1 MKDLQ
6 TFAKRKEL
14 QTKEDLPEEKEQ
26 RQQSNSFAPAQQEK
40 NKLLLLEKEQKM
52 DGSAGEPNTE
62 EERKQYEKE
71 KLDNLTEED
80 VRGAL
85 ELLKKY
91 KDGKATLDRKVRA
104 NEEWWKLRHWG
115 VIESEETKKKKGMT
129 QPVSAWLHNS
139 INNKHADMM
148 DNYPEPTVLAREESD
163 DETAKILTAIL
174 PVVLEYNKY
183 EETYNDCA
191 WYKLKQGAS
200 VKKIVWDPRKN
211 NGLGDIHIAK
221 MDILNLFWEPG
232 INKIQE
238 SANLFHVELVD
249 NNILQQQYPDLDLGG
264 NEITVTKY
272 ISEENIDTSDKTYV
286 VDWYYKKDN
295 GIKEILHYCKFVN
308 DTILYASENDP
319 DYVDSGYYDH
329 GMYPYVFD
337 VMFPEE
343 GSPVGFGYIDIMKDP
358 QLYIDKLDQVI
369 LDSSIKASKARY
381 LSKDTGGI
389 NEEEFNDWTKEIV
402 HYSGNPDDIQPIQ
415 PVTPPNICVNVKEEK
430 INELKE
436 TSGNRDFS
444 QGSTQSGVTAATA
457 IAALQEAGSK
467 LSRDMIRA
475 TYRSYM
481 DECYMVLELIRQ
493 FYDEPRKFR
502 ILGEKGEQKFQK
514 FDNGAMLPQNEGPE
528 MGVDVGER
536 LPIFDVT
543 VSAAKK
549 STYSRMAQNELALQ
563 FYDKGFFA
571 PGNADASLACLD
583 MMEFE
588 GKEKIVQKIE
598 NNGTLYQQL
607 MALQQQVQQLTNML
621 GFQAQ
626 QVVNGGDATPPGEDS
641 RQTMRN
647 DSLGGATAKSER
659 LDGAKEQ
666 ASSMASV

>member
-6 TFAKRKEL
+6 HFARRRNIPNG
-14 QTKEDLPEEKEQ
+14 EDDLEEREQ
-26 RQQSNSFAPAQQEK
+26 GQQYEPVAPAQQINESS
-40 NKLLLLEKEQKM
+40 LMEKEQEM

-62 EERKQYEKE
+62 EERKAYEKE

-80 VRGAL
+80 VREAIV
-85 ELLKKY
+85 LLKKY
-91 KDGKATLDRKVRA
+91 KEGKATLDRKIRA

-115 VIESEETKKKKGMT
+115 VVESEEMKKKKGMT
-129 QPVSAWLHNS
+129 QPTSAWLHNS

-183 EETYNDCA
+183 EEAYNDCA
-191 WYKLKQGAS
+191 WYKLKQGTS

-221 MDILNLFWEPG
+221 MDLLNLFWEPG

-249 NNILQQQYPDLDLGG
+249 NNILRQQYPDLDLGG
-264 NEITVTKY
+264 NDIMVTKY
-272 ISEENIDTSDKTYV
+272 ISEESIDTSDKTYV

-295 GIKEILHYCKFVN
+295 GVKEILHYCKFVN
-308 DTILYASENDP
+308 ETILYASENDP
-319 DYVDSGYYDH
+319 DYVESGYYDH

-343 GSPVGFGYIDIMKDP
+343 GSPAGFGYIDIMKDP

-381 LSKDTGGI
+381 LSKDSGGI

-415 PVTPPNICVNVKEEK
+415 PVTPPSICVSVKEEK

-475 TYRSYM
+475 TYRAYM
-481 DECYMVLELIRQ
+481 DECYMVIELIRQ

-514 FDNGAMLPQNEGPE
+514 FDNGAMLPQNDGPE

-536 LPIFDVT
+536 LPVFDVT

-549 STYSRMAQNELALQ
+549 STYSRMSQNELALQ

-583 MMEFE
+583 MMEFD
-588 GKEKIVQKIE
+588 GKDKIIQKIE

-607 MALQQQVQQLTNML
+607 MALEQQVQQLTAML
-621 GFQAQ
+621 GLQAQ

-641 RQTMRN
+641 RQTMKN

-666 ASSMASV
+666 ANSMASV

>member
-6 TFAKRKEL
+6 HFARRRNI
-14 QTKEDLPEEKEQ
+14 QNGEDDLEEREQ
-26 RQQSNSFAPAQQEK
+26 GQQYEPVAPAQQINESSPM
-40 NKLLLLEKEQKM
+40 EKEQEM

-62 EERKQYEKE
+62 EERKAYEKE

-80 VRGAL
+80 VREAIV
-85 ELLKKY
+85 LLKKY
-91 KDGKATLDRKVRA
+91 KEGKATLDRKIRA

-115 VIESEETKKKKGMT
+115 VVESEEMKKKKGMT
-129 QPVSAWLHNS
+129 QPTSAWLHNS

-183 EETYNDCA
+183 EEAYNDCA
-191 WYKLKQGAS
+191 WYKLKQGTS

-221 MDILNLFWEPG
+221 MDLLNLFWEPG

-249 NNILQQQYPDLDLGG
+249 NNILRQQYPDLDLGG
-264 NEITVTKY
+264 NDIMVTKY
-272 ISEENIDTSDKTYV
+272 ISEESIDTSDKTYV

-295 GIKEILHYCKFVN
+295 GVKEILHYCKFVN
-308 DTILYASENDP
+308 ETILYASENDP
-319 DYVDSGYYDH
+319 DYVESGYYDH

-343 GSPVGFGYIDIMKDP
+343 GSPAGFGYIDIMKDP

-381 LSKDTGGI
+381 LSKDSGGI

-415 PVTPPNICVNVKEEK
+415 PVTPPSICVSVKEEK

-475 TYRSYM
+475 TYRAYM
-481 DECYMVLELIRQ
+481 DECYMVIELIRQ

-514 FDNGAMLPQNEGPE
+514 FDNGAMRPQNDGPE

-536 LPIFDVT
+536 LPVFDVT

-549 STYSRMAQNELALQ
+549 STYSRMSQNELALQ

-583 MMEFE
+583 MMEFD
-588 GKEKIVQKIE
+588 GKDKIIQKIE

-607 MALQQQVQQLTNML
+607 MALEQQVQQLTAML
-621 GFQAQ
+621 GLQAQ

-641 RQTMRN
+641 RQTMKN

-666 ASSMASV
+666 ANSMASV

>member
-6 TFAKRKEL
+6 HFARRRNIQNGEG
-14 QTKEDLPEEKEQ
+14 DLEEREQ
-26 RQQSNSFAPAQQEK
+26 GQQYEKVAPAQQINESS
-40 NKLLLLEKEQKM
+40 LMEKEQEM

-62 EERKQYEKE
+62 KERKAYEKE

-80 VRGAL
+80 VREAIV
-85 ELLKKY
+85 LLKKY
-91 KDGKATLDRKVRA
+91 KEGKATLDRKIRA

-115 VIESEETKKKKGMT
+115 VVESEEMKKKKGMT
-129 QPVSAWLHNS
+129 QPTSAWLHNS

-183 EETYNDCA
+183 EEAYNDCA
-191 WYKLKQGAS
+191 WYKLKQGTS

-221 MDILNLFWEPG
+221 MDLLNLFWEPG

-249 NNILQQQYPDLDLGG
+249 NNILRQQYPDLDLGG
-264 NEITVTKY
+264 NDIMVTKY
-272 ISEENIDTSDKTYV
+272 ISEESIDTSDKTYV

-295 GIKEILHYCKFVN
+295 GVKEILHYCKFVN
-308 DTILYASENDP
+308 ETILYASENDP
-319 DYVDSGYYDH
+319 DYVESGYYDH

-343 GSPVGFGYIDIMKDP
+343 GSPAGFGYIDIMKDP

-381 LSKDTGGI
+381 LSKDSGGI

-415 PVTPPNICVNVKEEK
+415 PVTPPSICVSVKEEK

-475 TYRSYM
+475 TYRAYM
-481 DECYMVLELIRQ
+481 DECYMVIELIRQ

-514 FDNGAMLPQNEGPE
+514 FDNGAMLPQNDGPE

-536 LPIFDVT
+536 LPVFDVT

-549 STYSRMAQNELALQ
+549 STYSRMSQNELALQ

-583 MMEFE
+583 MMEFD
-588 GKEKIVQKIE
+588 GKDKIIQKIE

-607 MALQQQVQQLTNML
+607 MALEQQVQQLTAML
-621 GFQAQ
+621 GLQAQ

-641 RQTMRN
+641 RQTMKN

-666 ASSMASV
+666 ANSMASV

>member
-1 MKDLQ
+1 MNLQ
-6 TFAKRKEL
+6 LFAQKKE
-14 QTKEDLPEEKEQ
+14 KKMEDQRTPMPESVEKSTPQAE
-26 RQQSNSFAPAQQEK
+26 
-40 NKLLLLEKEQKM
+40 L
-52 DGSAGEPNTE
+52 DGSAGEPNTQE
-62 EERKQYEKE
+62 EMQQYEKE
-71 KLDNLTEED
+71 KLTNLTEDD
-80 VRGAL
+80 VKKAA
-85 ELLKKY
+85 ETLKKY
-91 KDGKATLDRKVRA
+91 KEGKDRFDRKIRA
-104 NEEWWKLRHWG
+104 NEEWWKLRHWRI
-115 VIESEETKKKKGMT
+115 VESEEKKKKKGMT
-129 QPVSAWLHNS
+129 EPVSAWLHNS

-148 DNYPEPTVLAREESD
+148 DNFPEPTVLARESSD
-163 DETAKILTAIL
+163 EQTAKTLTSIL
-174 PVVLEYNKY
+174 PVVLEYNRY

-200 VKKIVWDPRKN
+200 VKKIVWDSRKN
-211 NGLGDIHIAK
+211 NGVGDINIAK
-221 MDILNLFWEPG
+221 IDILNLFWEPG

-238 SANLFHVELVD
+238 SANLFHVELMD
-249 NNILQQQYPDLDLGG
+249 NEILKQRYPDIDLTGSD
-264 NEITVTKY
+264 IVLTKY
-272 ISEENIDTSDKTYV
+272 INAENVDTSEKSYV

-295 GIKEILHYCKFVN
+295 GTKDILHYCKFVN
-308 DTILYASENDP
+308 DKILYASENDP
-319 DYVDSGYYDH
+319 EYVERGYYDH

-343 GSPVGFGYIDIMKDP
+343 GTPVGFGYIDIMKDP

-369 LDSSIKASKARY
+369 LDSAIKASKARF

-389 NEEEFNDWTKEIV
+389 NEDEFNDWTKEVV
-402 HYSGNPDDIQPIQ
+402 HYTGNPDDIQPMQ
-415 PVTPPNICVNVKEEK
+415 SVVPPTQCINVKEEK

-467 LSRDMIRA
+467 LSRDMIRG
-475 TYRSYM
+475 TYRAYM
-481 DECYMVLELIRQ
+481 EECYMVIELIRQ

-502 ILGEKGEQKFQK
+502 ILGEKGEQQFAT
-514 FDNGAMLPQNEGPE
+514 FDNGGMIPQDGGEE
-528 MGVDVGER
+528 MGVEVGER

-588 GKEKIVQKIE
+588 GKEKIIMKIQD
-598 NNGTLYQQL
+598 NGTMYQQL
-607 MALQQQVQQLTNML
+607 MALQQQVQQLMQMTGMQ
-621 GFQAQ
+621 GQE
-626 QVVNGGDATPPGEDS
+626 VVNGGDQNPPGQDS
-641 RQTMRN
+641 KQTMKN
-647 DSLGGATAKSER
+647 DSLGGAMTKSER

>member
-6 TFAKRKEL
+6 HFARRRNIPNG
-14 QTKEDLPEEKEQ
+14 EDDLEEREQ
-26 RQQSNSFAPAQQEK
+26 GQQYEPVAPAQQINESS
-40 NKLLLLEKEQKM
+40 LMEKEHEM

-62 EERKQYEKE
+62 EERKAYEKE

-80 VRGAL
+80 VREAIV
-85 ELLKKY
+85 LLKKY
-91 KDGKATLDRKVRA
+91 KEGKATLDRKIRA

-115 VIESEETKKKKGMT
+115 VVESEEMKKKKGMT
-129 QPVSAWLHNS
+129 QPTSAWLHNS

-163 DETAKILTAIL
+163 DEIAKILTAIL

-183 EETYNDCA
+183 EEAYNDCA
-191 WYKLKQGAS
+191 WYKLKQGTS

-221 MDILNLFWEPG
+221 MDLLNLFWEPG

-249 NNILQQQYPDLDLGG
+249 NNILRQQYPDLDLGG
-264 NEITVTKY
+264 NDIMVTKY
-272 ISEENIDTSDKTYV
+272 ISEESIDTSDKTYV

-295 GIKEILHYCKFVN
+295 GVKEILHYCKFVN
-308 DTILYASENDP
+308 ETILYASENDP
-319 DYVDSGYYDH
+319 DYVESGYYDH

-343 GSPVGFGYIDIMKDP
+343 GSPAGFGYIDIMKDP

-381 LSKDTGGI
+381 LSKDSGGI

-415 PVTPPNICVNVKEEK
+415 PVTPPSICVSVKEEK

-475 TYRSYM
+475 TYRAYM
-481 DECYMVLELIRQ
+481 DECYMVIELIRQ

-514 FDNGAMLPQNEGPE
+514 FDNGAMRPQNDGPE

-536 LPIFDVT
+536 LPVFDVT

-549 STYSRMAQNELALQ
+549 STYSRMSQNELALQ

-583 MMEFE
+583 MMEFD
-588 GKEKIVQKIE
+588 GKDKIIQKIE

-607 MALQQQVQQLTNML
+607 MALEQQVQQLTAML
-621 GFQAQ
+621 GLQAQ

-641 RQTMRN
+641 RQTMKN

-666 ASSMASV
+666 ANSMASV